1 MVCCHLEP
9 LLIRL
14 GRGLGFCAE
23 QAGEAVHHKFKK
35 TKARYYRNF
44 YHSKHGSAKKR
55 AVVHWSSWNVYLSAS
70 LFFRSIEKRQVQGA
84 GLANFKSICNM

>member
-9 LLIRL
+9 LLTRL

-44 YHSKHGSAKKR
+44 YHSKHGSAQKR
-55 AVVHWSSWNVYLSAS
+55 AVVHWSSWNVYPLSKSVLQKYQEKAS
-70 LFFRSIEKRQVQGA
+70 ARRRTR
-84 GLANFKSICNM
+84 